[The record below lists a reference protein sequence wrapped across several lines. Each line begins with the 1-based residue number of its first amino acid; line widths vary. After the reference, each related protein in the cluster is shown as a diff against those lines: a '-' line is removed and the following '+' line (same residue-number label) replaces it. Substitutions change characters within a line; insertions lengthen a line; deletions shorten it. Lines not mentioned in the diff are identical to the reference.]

1 MSVPPAQAEPG
12 DGLADSGEYVRAMG
26 QHVASVC
33 VITTE
38 VAGERFGLTATAV
51 SSVCATPP
59 RLLIC
64 VNKSGQSHAKI
75 ALAGHFCVNVLTED
89 QDHVA
94 KAFAGMLGPGFD
106 RFACAEWT
114 AVKTGSPALEAAAA
128 TFDCRIAGQIDQFTH
143 SIFLG
148 DVVAV
153 SSHLGRDSLL
163 YGSRKFRQ
171 LRKIFSSL
179 DSSSGET
186 LHF

>member
-1 MSVPPAQAEPG
+1 MGMAMTETTYDLASPADYIA
-12 DGLADSGEYVRAMG
+12 AMG

-33 VITTE
+33 VITT
-38 VAGERFGLTATAV
+38 AIGGERFGLTATAM

-59 RLLIC
+59 RLLVC
-64 VNKSGQSHAKI
+64 VNKSGLSHRKI
-75 ALAGHFCVNVLTED
+75 VEAGHFCVNVLTEE

-94 KAFAGMLGPGFD
+94 KAFAGMLGRDLD
-106 RFACAEWT
+106 RFASAEWKT
-114 AVKTGSPALEAAAA
+114 LKTGSPALAGAAAV
-128 TFDCRIAGQIDQFTH
+128 FDCRVAGTLDQYTH

-153 SSHLGRDSLL
+153 SSQAGRESLL

-171 LRKIFSSL
+171 LRKIFSAL
-179 DSSSGET
+179 ENSGDET